1 MKKKTYVWHGA
12 LLGLAA
18 AAFAAGCG
26 GSPGSDPS
34 SEISGT
40 DSAAIVALGAP
51 VISGCGL
58 SLAFDIAAPTSLGFI
73 GVQNL
78 SAFNKNLNTTSA
90 SQSAHS
96 AMNNMEL
103 VLWQVDQFGQMTQV
117 NQQAVQASSSML
129 AALDQFTS
137 NSALAQQ
144 SNSGFVNNASSVNQ
158 FAATTRD
165 FAAATTTSTFGS
177 EVLDSYTNNTYAA
190 SHNASAFNAAQN
202 AASASNNVAASN
214 FNSAAANNAF
224 NASNFAKQLTAQE
237 AAIFT
242 NNFFNNSSIASTPI
256 ATPFL
261 FGGLSPAMFSNAL
274 ASAGTVE
281 HSSMIADQ
289 IVAAN
294 QNSAMAA
301 NQASATQAAQATNAF
316 NSAANESAVSSNDF
330 VSNTTDTH
338 LAHAVNQTNTVATT
352 EHLAETTAL
361 SADQVNSS
369 AFANN
374 ATALNQATAA
384 NSVNQVANSAMQ
396 ESTWAFSNLSNLNSN
411 HYILQV
417 NVNAFNEQAA
427 FQVFSGIN
435 DNIVANTAFNQALP
449 GCF

>member
-34 SEISGT
+34 SEAAS
-40 DSAAIVALGAP
+40 SEAAIVALGAP

-58 SLAFDIAAPTSLGFI
+58 SLAFDIAAPAPLGFI

-90 SQSAHS
+90 SQAAHS
-96 AMNNMEL
+96 AVNNMEL

-117 NQQAVQASSSML
+117 NQQAAQASSSMMAL
-129 AALDQFTS
+129 LDQFAS
-137 NSALAQQ
+137 NSVLAEQ

-165 FAAATTTSTFGS
+165 YAAATTTSTVGS
-177 EVLDSYTNNTYAA
+177 EVLDTFTNNTYVA
-190 SHNASAFNAAQN
+190 SHNAAAFNAAQN
-202 AASASNNVAASN
+202 AASAANNVSASN
-214 FNSAAANNAF
+214 INSAAAQNAF

-242 NNFFNNSSIASTPI
+242 NNFFNNASIAATPI

-261 FGGLSPAMFSNAL
+261 FGGLSPAMFANAF

-301 NQASATQAAQATNAF
+301 NQASATQASQATSAF

-374 ATALNQATAA
+374 ALALNQATTA
-384 NSVNQVANSAMQ
+384 NHVNQAANSAMQ
-396 ESTWAFSNLSNLNSN
+396 ESTLAFTNLSNLNSN

-427 FQVFSGIN
+427 FQVFSGFN

>member
-34 SEISGT
+34 TEASSSE
-40 DSAAIVALGAP
+40 AAIVALGAP

-58 SLAFDIAAPTSLGFI
+58 SLAFDIAAPSPLGFI

-78 SAFNKNLNTTSA
+78 SAFNKNLASNTAAQSA
-90 SQSAHS
+90 SS

-103 VLWQVDQFGQMTQV
+103 VLWQVDQFGQVTQV
-117 NQQAVQASSSML
+117 NQQATQASNSMM
-129 AALDQFTS
+129 AMLDQFAS

-144 SNSGFVNNASSVNQ
+144 SNSGFVNSASSVNQ
-158 FAATTRD
+158 FAATNRD
-165 FAAATTTSTFGS
+165 YAAATTTSMVGS
-177 EVLDSYTNNTYAA
+177 EILDSYTNNTYAA
-190 SHNASAFNAAQN
+190 SHNASAYNAAQN
-202 AASASNNVAASN
+202 AASAANNVAASN
-214 FNSAAANNAF
+214 FNSASANNAF

-242 NNFFNNSSIASTPI
+242 NNFFNNSSIAATPI
-256 ATPFL
+256 VTPFL
-261 FGGLSPAMFSNAL
+261 FGGLNPSVFSSAL

-281 HSSMIADQ
+281 QSSAIADQ

-301 NQASATQAAQATNAF
+301 NQASATQASQATNAF
-316 NSAANESAVSSNDF
+316 NSAANESAVASNDF

-338 LAHAVNQTNTVATT
+338 LARAVNQTNTVATT
-352 EHLAETTAL
+352 EHLAESTAL
-361 SADQVNSS
+361 SADQINSS

-374 ATALNQATAA
+374 ATALNQATSA
-384 NSVNQVANSAMQ
+384 NSVNQSASSWAQ
-396 ESTWAFSNLSNLNSN
+396 QNTWAFSDLSNLNSN

-427 FQVFSGIN
+427 FQVFTGLN
-435 DNIVANTAFNQALP
+435 DNIVANTAFNQSLP